1 LNAPYR
7 HGREGEEVS
16 LPEPLFGGELNAE
29 VARAV
34 VGIYRDVAGRG
45 PTRARAFFRDDVLVV
60 LLRDVLTPSEQNMV
74 RAGRTDGARAS
85 RDALQDIMRDQLIAA
100 VELLTGCKVEVL
112 LSSSQAESGLE
123 AQIFLLDHPV
133 PALAADEPAAPRVN
147 GSAKR

>member
-1 LNAPYR
+1 LIAMPAHQVVEDAPPP
-7 HGREGEEVS
+7 G
-16 LPEPLFGGELNAE
+16 PLLGGELNAD

-85 RDALQDIMRDQLIAA
+85 RDTLQEIMRDELIAV
-100 VELLTGCKVEVL
+100 VERLTGSGVQVL
-112 LSSSQAESGLE
+112 LSSSQAESGYAALT
-123 AQIFLLDHPV
+123 FLLDDPV
-133 PALAADEPAAPRVN
+133 GALAAETA
-147 GSAKR
+147 

>member
-1 LNAPYR
+1 MATRQEDAWPPQ
-7 HGREGEEVS
+7 GDGEQ
-16 LPEPLFGGELNAE
+16 LTTAGPLLGGELNAD

-85 RDALQDIMRDQLIAA
+85 RDALQEMMRDELIAV
-100 VELLTGCKVEVL
+100 VERLTGFGVEVL
-112 LSSSQAESGLE
+112 LSSSQAESGFVALT
-123 AQIFLLDHPV
+123 FLLDRPV
-133 PALAADEPAAPRVN
+133 GALAAVN
-147 GSAKR
+147 GSAAHY